1 MIPPLGF
8 DPTDPEAHGVDP
20 TSKYNPLNTD
30 FLDTPLV
37 IPVGD
42 DVVIEYGL
50 ESVMMPEEK
59 AREVMNDLTV
69 YFNDKD
75 VIKNKEDLKRAAPG
89 LQIFEASEMP
99 NLEKLMREWN
109 RGERPETD

>member
-8 DPTDPEAHGVDP
+8 DPTDPDEHHEILP
-20 TSKYNPLNTD
+20 FKPD

-37 IPVGD
+37 IPVGN

-50 ESVMMPEEK
+50 ESVMMPEVK
-59 AREVMNDLTV
+59 AREVMNDLAV
-69 YFNDKD
+69 YFHDKD
-75 VIKNKEDLKRAAPG
+75 IIKKKEDLERTFKPEN
-89 LQIFEASEMP
+89 IFEVSEMP

-109 RGERPETD
+109 RKDENENPETD

>member
-8 DPTDPEAHGVDP
+8 DPTDPDEHHEILP
-20 TSKYNPLNTD
+20 FKPD

-50 ESVMMPEEK
+50 ESVMMPESK

-69 YFNDKD
+69 YFHDKD
-75 VIKNKEDLKRAAPG
+75 IIRERCKPEN
-89 LQIFEASEMP
+89 IFEVNEMP

-109 RGERPETD
+109 ENPETD